1 MDPQEIQRQFDSMV
15 ADLSPEEQAKLKS
28 LSPEKLASVEAD
40 FLSQINSSPS
50 AFSQIGDVADRQ
62 ESARL
67 HGQEAAGLFNEVD
80 KGTNLFSTADPVAS
94 DVTGLGPG
102 AREPDNVDRT
112 RGMEDLI
119 EPGVFGEALAG
130 PLGMPAVR
138 ALSPLTPEEAST
150 SLVRF
155 ALESEPTIEGKISI
169 ISRQGLRH
177 AFSDTGELVLMD
189 PEGKMVSID
198 ADGPSFMDL
207 AAFGPEMANLALEI
221 FTDVKMAK
229 SPGETIEVVKHIK
242 SLFPKGT
249 VSLPSTAASATGVK
263 SLLARSTVAGLAG
276 LAGASALQG
285 ISAIG
290 GGKDGMSTGEIMS
303 ENMMRG
309 GAQGLFNAFGFGLTE
324 AVGRGIRKG
333 TRWSVRRPSNTPGD
347 IESHEQARFF
357 RELGLDGDLILD
369 ARPAMPLAAKNK
381 LETVKT
387 VGIIQDELDRSAND
401 LWKPLL
407 IGRDGK
413 PRILD
418 HDLKKMEGYSE
429 YMNNLG
435 DESIGEFGDAV
446 IAKQL
451 KMSAIMDNVVAGGQI
466 KKDLIRFSK
475 ELPDHIRRDYDTIG
489 ETIGDSA
496 GKTTNST
503 SEVLSILKDLEG
515 VQPSVEVNRLKG
527 ILKHFGPV
535 EARPERIGFGG
546 GAQELTGAALPPGQ
560 QMVDKVWPDA
570 GVLGQQ
576 LVGSMSYNN
585 MKRISTDLG
594 KAVDWKKTW
603 GVSETDK
610 LGKQLYKAI
619 RKDMMAIAERDAPE
633 LVDVIKKANADFSDA
648 MDFLDNPIWRTA
660 EATKSPSMLRG
671 GVFATKENVQGMKR
685 IIKDPAQRRDIS
697 SGIVRDA
704 VGLNDNQVL
713 SELNVNR
720 ARQNIQDMRRGKK
733 GKGGGV
739 WQEIFYD
746 TDGVFSSQAG
756 NDIEMLIEETGKEQL
771 RRKARKSFFD
781 SFQGDFSNVLK
792 ISDNMGELRNS
803 MAKMLRSSD
812 INKKEYDFMSKM
824 LTDVEAEGGTEL
836 LRQKFKGIGED
847 IDIMGIFTKKKA
859 SAEDILSKVRGFI
872 NELPADQRNVIMF
885 GDDLNTNKQFASFL
899 EPEELERLSKVHK
912 LAMAKHKIDFN
923 DKSLKQLQEEGVS
936 PQINVPVGG
945 MQYAAFWAAIRKHL
959 LGSQISKVLAPNQ
972 IAKKQG
978 VRHTI
983 RDFVRRGISN
993 TVEHPDSRNLELAGQ
1008 LGVKQ
1013 PIMELLGSGSS
1024 TPSID
1029 TQRRY

>member
-1 MDPQEIQRQFDSMV
+1 MDPKEIQSKFDLMV
-15 ADLSPEEQAKLKS
+15 ADLSPEEQSKLKN
-28 LSPEKLASVEAD
+28 LSPEDFETVEAD

-62 ESARL
+62 ELARQ
-67 HGQEAAGLFNEVD
+67 HGQDAAGLFNEVD
-80 KGTNLFSTADPVAS
+80 TGTNLFSTADPVAT
-94 DVTGLGPG
+94 DATGFGPG
-102 AREPDNVDRT
+102 ARKPDNVDRT

-119 EPGVFGEALAG
+119 EPGAFGQALAG

-138 ALSPLTPEEAST
+138 AFSPLTPEEAST

-177 AFSDTGELVLMD
+177 AFSDEGELVLMD

-198 ADGPSFMDL
+198 AVGPSFMDL

-249 VSLPSTAASATGVK
+249 VSLPSTAAAATGVK

-276 LAGASALQG
+276 LAGSSALQG

-309 GAQGLFNAFGFGLTE
+309 GAQGLFNALGFGAVE
-324 AVGRGIRKG
+324 AFGRGVRKG
-333 TRWSVRRPSNTPGD
+333 TRFSVRRPSNTPGD
-347 IESHEQARFF
+347 KEAHEQAVFF
-357 RELGLDGDLILD
+357 RELGLDGDLMLD
-369 ARPAMPLAAKNK
+369 ARPAMTLAAKNK
-381 LETVKT
+381 LESVKT
-387 VGIIQDELDRSAND
+387 VGVIQDELDQSAND
-401 LWKPLL
+401 LWKPLF
-407 IGRDGK
+407 IGRNGK
-413 PRILD
+413 PRIVD
-418 HDLKKMEGYSE
+418 YDLEKMKGYSE

-435 DESIGEFGDAV
+435 DESIGEFGDEV

-451 KMSAIMDNVVAGGQI
+451 KMSSIVDNVIAGGQI
-466 KKDLIRFSK
+466 KKDLIRFSE

-489 ETIGDSA
+489 ETIGGST
-496 GKTTNST
+496 GKTTNSS
-503 SEVLSILKDLEG
+503 SEVLSILRDLEG
-515 VQPSVEVNRLKG
+515 VSPSVEVNRLKRILRQFEPKDVVPEG
-527 ILKHFGPV
+527 I
-535 EARPERIGFGG
+535 AFGG
-546 GAQELTGAALPPGQ
+546 GAEEALAPGQ
-560 QMVDKVWPDA
+560 RMANKLFPEA
-570 GVLGQQ
+570 GILGQPEIP
-576 LVGSMSYNN
+576 SMSYDNL
-585 MKRISTDLG
+585 KRISTDLG
-594 KAVDWKKTW
+594 KDIDWKTTW

-610 LGKQLYKAI
+610 LGKQLYKAM

-648 MDFLDNPIWRTA
+648 MDFLDNPIWRLA
-660 EATKSPSMLRG
+660 KETKTPSMLRG
-671 GVFATKENVQGMKR
+671 AVFATKENVQGMKR

-704 VGLNDNQVL
+704 VGLSDNQVL
-713 SELNVNR
+713 SDLNVNR
-720 ARQNIQDMRRGKK
+720 ARQNIQDMKRGKK

-739 WQEIFYD
+739 WQEIFND
-746 TDGVFSSQAG
+746 TDGVFSSKAG
-756 NDIEMLIEETGKEQL
+756 LDIEMLIEETGKEQL

-792 ISDNMGELRNS
+792 VSDNMGKLRNS
-803 MAKMLRSSD
+803 MAIMLRSND
-812 INKKEYDFMSKM
+812 ISKKEYDLMNKM
-824 LTDVEAEGGTEL
+824 MVDIEVEGGTEL
-836 LRQKFKGIGED
+836 LRQKFKGVGED
-847 IDIMGIFTKKKA
+847 IDIMDIFTKKKA
-859 SAEDILSKVRGFI
+859 SAEDILSKVGGFI
-872 NELPADQRNVIMF
+872 NELPADQRNAIMF

-923 DKSLKQLQEEGVS
+923 DKSLKQLQQEGVV

-945 MQYAAFWAAIRKHL
+945 MQYAAFLAAIRKHL
-959 LGSQISKVLAPNQ
+959 LGSQISRVLSPNQ

-978 VRHTI
+978 IRHTI

-1008 LGVKQ
+1008 LGAKH
-1013 PIMELLGSGSS
+1013 PIMELFGSGES

-1029 TQRRY
+1029 TQRR